1 MANPDPEAES
11 PKPSLG
17 AIKTLVSIARNAP
30 GAWWRNLVDKHP
42 RAAVETF
49 LEIYSRPSLSWT
61 DIAGLRARTSLPI
74 VLKGIL
80 HPDDAR
86 QAVGLGVDGIIVSNH
101 GGRQVDG
108 SIGSID
114 ALVDV
119 VDAVGG
125 QTKILVDSGIRTGA
139 DVFKALALGADAACI
154 GRPHMYGL
162 ALRGQAG
169 VAEVMANI
177 TAELDLTM
185 GLSGH
190 TDVASLDRGALSKL
204 DY

>member
-1 MANPDPEAES
+1 M
-11 PKPSLG
+11 
-17 AIKTLVSIARNAP
+17 
-30 GAWWRNLVDKHP
+30 
-42 RAAVETF
+42 
-49 LEIYSRPSLSWT
+49 
-61 DIAGLRARTSLPI
+61 
-74 VLKGIL
+74 LKGIL